1 MTIAMGRLEIETPD
15 HVVLRYH
22 LAGAGNRGFAA
33 IVDFL
38 IAVILMF
45 AIGFAF
51 RALAAIDPT
60 LTDWSGWVA
69 FLELLIAWLYFVLL
83 EWLWN
88 GQTIGKRLFGLRV
101 ISEDGEPAR
110 FVAVI
115 VRNLVRVVD
124 FLPLLYGLGLVA
136 LIVSPRS
143 QRLGDYA
150 AAHSSFAHRRRAAMV
165 RPSYGHARPAGS
177 WTSRRH
183 QRPSPRSGATGRS
196 AGLVREFVLASKSS
210 RPRRERPSRK
220 RSQRAFAAPSGIQ
233 VADELNDK
241 HGRALAARKGDEGA
255 DPSVPLVVRDPP
267 LRRGTI
273 ILRRIEA

>member
-15 HVVLRYH
+15 HVVLRYQ

-38 IAVILMF
+38 IAFLLTF
-45 AIGFAF
+45 ALGFGF
-51 RALAAIDPT
+51 QTFTQVEPSLD
-60 LTDWSGWVA
+60 DWSGWVV
-69 FLELLIAWLYFVLL
+69 FFELLLAWLYFVLL

-124 FLPLLYGLGLVA
+124 FLPAFYGFGLVT
-136 LIVSPRS
+136 IVASSRS

-150 AAHSSFAHRRRAAMV
+150 AGTFVVRA
-165 RPSYGHARPAGS
+165 
-177 WTSRRH
+177 
-183 QRPSPRSGATGRS
+183 PSPRRNWSALRTVSARPRS
-196 AGLVREFVLASKSS
+196 TLAEPSTPTEPTLRVLPGEAQRLVREFVL
-210 RPRRERPSRK
+210 REQKLTPTARTALAK
-220 RSQRAFAAPSGIQ
+220 QL
-233 VADELNDK
+233 ADKL
-241 HGRALAARKGDEGA
+241 RALLPEFQVGDDVELIHAVARSLRARGDEG
-255 DPSVPLVVRDPP
+255 R
-267 LRRGTI
+267 
-273 ILRRIEA
+273 

>member
-15 HVVLRYH
+15 HVVLRYQ

-38 IAVILMF
+38 IVFILMF
-45 AIGFAF
+45 AIGFGF
-51 RALAAIDPT
+51 QALTAMDPT
-60 LTDWSGWVA
+60 LNDWSGWVV
-69 FLELLIAWLYFVLL
+69 FFELLIAWLYFVLF

-88 GQTIGKRLFGLRV
+88 GQTIGKRFFGLRV

-136 LIVSPRS
+136 LIVSSRS

-150 AAHSSFAHRRRAAMV
+150 GGTFVVRA
-165 RPSYGHARPAGS
+165 
-177 WTSRRH
+177 
-183 QRPSPRSGATGRS
+183 PSPRRNWSALRTVSARPLWKGAEPNAS
-196 AGLVREFVLASKSS
+196 AEPTLRVLPGEAQRLVREFVLREQKLTPAARLALAKQLAARL
-210 RPRRERPSRK
+210 RPLLPE
-220 RSQRAFAAPSGIQ
+220 FQ
-233 VADELNDK
+233 VADDVELI
-241 HGRALAARKGDEGA
+241 HTVARSLRAKGDEG
-255 DPSVPLVVRDPP
+255 R
-267 LRRGTI
+267 
-273 ILRRIEA
+273 

>member
-15 HVVLRYH
+15 HVVLRYQ

-38 IAVILMF
+38 IAVILMS
-45 AIGFAF
+45 AIGFGF
-51 RALAAIDPT
+51 QALTTIDPT
-60 LTDWSGWVA
+60 LDDWSGWVA
-69 FLELLIAWLYFVLL
+69 FFELLVAWLYFVLL

-124 FLPLLYGLGLVA
+124 FLPLLYGFGVVT
-136 LIVSPRS
+136 LIVSSRS

-150 AAHSSFAHRRRAAMV
+150 GGTFVVRAPNPRRNWSALRTL
-165 RPSYGHARPAGS
+165 SARPRWKGAEPT
-177 WTSRRH
+177 TSGEPTLRVLPGEA
-183 QRPSPRSGATGRS
+183 QR
-196 AGLVREFVLASKSS
+196 LVREFVL
-210 RPRRERPSRK
+210 RE
-220 RSQRAFAAPSGIQ
+220 QRLTPAARLALAKQ
-233 VADELNDK
+233 
-241 HGRALAARKGDEGA
+241 LAARLRPLLPEFGVADDVELIHTVARSLRAKGDEG
-255 DPSVPLVVRDPP
+255 R
-267 LRRGTI
+267 
-273 ILRRIEA
+273 

>member
-15 HVVLRYH
+15 HVVLRYQ

-38 IAVILMF
+38 IAFVLMF
-45 AIGFAF
+45 AIGFGF
-51 RALAAIDPT
+51 QT
-60 LTDWSGWVA
+60 LIQLEPSLDDWAGWVV
-69 FLELLIAWLYFVLL
+69 FVELLLAWLYFVLL

-124 FLPLLYGLGLVA
+124 FLPAFYGFGLVT
-136 LIVSPRS
+136 LIASSRS

-150 AAHSSFAHRRRAAMV
+150 AGTFVVRA
-165 RPSYGHARPAGS
+165 
-177 WTSRRH
+177 
-183 QRPSPRSGATGRS
+183 PSPRRNWS
-196 AGLVREFVLASKSS
+196 ALRTLSARPRWNLGEPTTQAEPTLRVLPGEAQRLVREFVL
-210 RPRRERPSRK
+210 REQKLTPAARTALAKQLAERL
-220 RSQRAFAAPSGIQ
+220 RALLPEFQ
-233 VADELNDK
+233 VADDVDLI
-241 HGRALAARKGDEGA
+241 HTVARSLRAKGDEG
-255 DPSVPLVVRDPP
+255 R
-267 LRRGTI
+267 
-273 ILRRIEA
+273 

>member
-15 HVVLRYH
+15 HVVLRYQ

-38 IAVILMF
+38 IVFIVMF
-45 AIGFAF
+45 AFGFAF
-51 RALAAIDPT
+51 QALTELDPS
-60 LTDWSGWVA
+60 LVDWSGWVV
-69 FLELLIAWLYFVLL
+69 FFELLIAWLYFVLL

-88 GQTIGKRLFGLRV
+88 GQTVGKRVFGLRV

-136 LIVSPRS
+136 LIVSSRS

-150 AAHSSFAHRRRAAMV
+150 GGTFVVRA
-165 RPSYGHARPAGS
+165 
-177 WTSRRH
+177 
-183 QRPSPRSGATGRS
+183 PSPRRNWSALRTLSAQPRWKGAEPKTS
-196 AGLVREFVLASKSS
+196 AEPTLRVLPGEAQRLVREFVLREQKLTPTARLALAKQLAARL
-210 RPRRERPSRK
+210 RPLLPE
-220 RSQRAFAAPSGIQ
+220 FQ
-233 VADELNDK
+233 VADDVELI
-241 HGRALAARKGDEGA
+241 HTVARSLRAKGDEG
-255 DPSVPLVVRDPP
+255 R
-267 LRRGTI
+267 
-273 ILRRIEA
+273 

>member
-15 HVVLRYH
+15 HVVLRYQ

-51 RALAAIDPT
+51 QALTTLDPT
-60 LTDWSGWVA
+60 LDDWSGWVA

-124 FLPLLYGLGLVA
+124 FLPLLYGLGVVT
-136 LIVSPRS
+136 LIVSSRS

-150 AAHSSFAHRRRAAMV
+150 GGTFVVRAPNPRRNWSALRTV
-165 RPSYGHARPAGS
+165 SARPRWNLTESKTTTEPTLRVLPGEA
-177 WTSRRH
+177 
-183 QRPSPRSGATGRS
+183 QR
-196 AGLVREFVLASKSS
+196 LVREFVL
-210 RPRRERPSRK
+210 REQKLTP
-220 RSQRAFAAPSGIQ
+220 AA
-233 VADELNDK
+233 
-241 HGRALAARKGDEGA
+241 RTALAKQIATRLRPLLPEFQIADDVDLIHTVARSLRAKGDEG
-255 DPSVPLVVRDPP
+255 R
-267 LRRGTI
+267 
-273 ILRRIEA
+273 